1 MLISVYEPIFKKM
14 DRGEVPSLLR
24 AQSLFCNMGM
34 VTLLSL
40 QCCWGFSEVGYVSV
54 LTLWVF
60 AVTAAYYIIQHHIL
74 YIILYNITYYTAHLL
89 KNKNPNY
96 IWTKISLVRTLFY
109 GREVPDF
116 ILHLDIRILI
126 LQSLS
131 NSFLYRRIDE
141 GFSGFHKLVT
151 NDWEVNIYIYIA
163 YTYVYKYCYIQ
174 IYIFEY
180 IYIYTHTA
188 F

>member
-60 AVTAAYYIIQHHIL
+60 TVTAAYYIIQHHIL
-74 YIILYNITYYTAHLL
+74 YIILYNITYYIILYNITYYTSYYTSHIIHHIIQHHILYCSSPQ
-89 KNKNPNY
+89 KQEPQ
-96 IWTKISLVRTLFY
+96 
-109 GREVPDF
+109 
-116 ILHLDIRILI
+116 LHLN
-126 LQSLS
+126 Q
-131 NSFLYRRIDE
+131 N
-141 GFSGFHKLVT
+141 KP
-151 NDWEVNIYIYIA
+151 
-163 YTYVYKYCYIQ
+163 C
-174 IYIFEY
+174 
-180 IYIYTHTA
+180 
-188 F
+188 